1 MTAILTFEGATLD
14 PIGALIAV
22 GVFQALKA
30 NHANG
35 LFGDLLGFVGRI
47 GLGVIGGAVGILV
60 LWFLLKKLKLKDT
73 LAIEAIFAT
82 VITVAA
88 VCDAIESDTGLVA
101 AIVMGAVLA
110 NLRVL
115 EPAKKRPWL
124 LQNTIKFLRG
134 TELPEQHP
142 MLKAI
147 VQFLIGLL
155 FISISATVT
164 PASVRSVLWPS
175 VALVACLV
183 LLVRP
188 AVAVACTLG
197 SGLQRNERVFIGAM
211 DPRGIV
217 AASTASNFSAPLVV
231 LGIGGANHL
240 LPVTFLAIV
249 GTVAIYGL
257 GASPLARAL
266 GLQETGPGNVQVP
279 AT

>member
-1 MTAILTFEGATLD
+1 MPSSANFRGIGIPITWGGGTVFAVLLLGMSWKAALMLGAILIVSGPTVVTPILRAAKPGKNVTAILTFEGATLD

-60 LWFLLKKLKLKDT
+60 LWFLLKKLKLKDAP

-110 NLRVL
+110 NFRVL

-147 VQFLIGLL
+147 V
-155 FISISATVT
+155 SS
-164 PASVRSVLWPS
+164 
-175 VALVACLV
+175 
-183 LLVRP
+183 
-188 AVAVACTLG
+188 
-197 SGLQRNERVFIGAM
+197 
-211 DPRGIV
+211 
-217 AASTASNFSAPLVV
+217 
-231 LGIGGANHL
+231 
-240 LPVTFLAIV
+240 
-249 GTVAIYGL
+249 
-257 GASPLARAL
+257 
-266 GLQETGPGNVQVP
+266 
-279 AT
+279 